1 MNEVTRHYDQLL
13 ATHYSWMSG
22 LPLEQK
28 VAEQKALLTDLGLGN
43 GPMGVAI
50 DLGCGPGY
58 QSFALADM
66 GYHSVIAVDTS
77 ADLLA
82 ELKNARTDCQVRTV
96 LADLRNFSALIEP
109 GSTDA
114 IVCMGDTLTH
124 LDKRTDVSKLYRDAY
139 DALAPGGRFVLTFRD
154 LSQELTGVDRF
165 IPVRADDHRIMTCVL
180 EYEPESVIVNDLV
193 HVRDEAG
200 WTFQKSSYRK
210 LRLPPSEQV
219 VELEG
224 IGFRIDHAQIVG
236 RMYAI
241 AVRK

>member
-1 MNEVTRHYDQLL
+1 M
-13 ATHYSWMSG
+13 
-22 LPLEQK
+22 EQK

-43 GPMGVAI
+43 GPVGVAI

-82 ELKNARTDCQVRTV
+82 ELEKVRTGSQVRTV
-96 LADLRNFSALIEP
+96 LADLRDFPMLVERA
-109 GSTDA
+109 STDA

-124 LDKRTDVSKLYRDAY
+124 LDGRADVSKLYRDVY
-139 DALAPGGRFVLTFRD
+139 DALALGGRFIVTFRD
-154 LSQELTGVDRF
+154 LSQTLTGLDRF
-165 IPVRADDHRIMTCVL
+165 IPVRADDHRVMTCVL

-210 LRLPPSEQV
+210 LRLAPSEQV
-219 VELEG
+219 AELKR
-224 IGFRIDHAQIVG
+224 IGFTIDHAQAVG

-241 AVRK
+241 AARK